1 MRDVCPVVIVCI
13 LDELPVP
20 DFMKLIIV
28 KFYGLAMV
36 AVAVAFG
43 SLRASDVESTSTGS
57 TNLPAATNEMTIDAL
72 VQEALEKNPEL
83 NFYRAEIAAAKGERR
98 TAGTIANPELS
109 SQVGVRRSQDPQSGL
124 AGEGRAWSVSVLQTF
139 EYPGRLA
146 LRKAIADRQI
156 ELAELGYAQ
165 FRAALAA
172 RTRALA
178 YAVFVAQETAA
189 VAREVAD
196 RFTALSEV
204 VMQRDPA
211 GVSPLLEMRILE
223 ANAITVQRHASET
236 MQTARAALIE
246 LNQLRGQPLSTLT
259 RITETQFA
267 FRAPEALESLV
278 EQARSNSFELRIR
291 QVELAQQG
299 VKLSLVKNEQYPAV
313 AIGPQYSE
321 AQSGSIGEKERIIGV
336 GISVPLP
343 LWNRNG
349 GNIETAKARQQQAET
364 SFALT
369 QREVERKVIE
379 NATAYE
385 AKLAEMSRWRP
396 SAVEELREAAELADR
411 HYRLGAVAVATYAEL
426 QKQYLEAVEAML
438 DTKKEA
444 LQAAQELEILTGHS
458 FYNVEAPKK
467 DQPP

>member
-1 MRDVCPVVIVCI
+1 
-13 LDELPVP
+13 
-20 DFMKLIIV
+20 MKPKIATFSAFAI
-28 KFYGLAMV
+28 ATV
-36 AVAVAFG
+36 AASLH
-43 SLRASDVESTSTGS
+43 SLRAAKAESAPAVV
-57 TNLPAATNEMTIDAL
+57 TNSPATATEITLDAL

-83 NFYRAEIAAAKGERR
+83 NFYRAEIAAAEGERR

-109 SQVGVRRSQDPQSGL
+109 SQVGAKRSQDPRSGL
-124 AGEGRAWSVSVLQTF
+124 AGEGMAWSVSVLQTF

-146 LRKAIADRQI
+146 LRKAIANRQI

-165 FRAALAA
+165 FRTALAA

-178 YAVFVAQETAA
+178 YAVFTAQENAA
-189 VAREVAD
+189 AAQEVAD
-196 RFTALSEV
+196 RFNALSEV
-204 VMQRDPA
+204 VMQREPA

-223 ANAITVQRHASET
+223 ANAITTQRRASEAT
-236 MQTARAALIE
+236 QAARAALIE
-246 LNQLRGQPLSTLT
+246 LNQLRGQPLSTAT
-259 RITETQFA
+259 RITPTQFS
-267 FRAPEALESLV
+267 FRSPEALESLV
-278 EQARSNSFELRIR
+278 AQARTNSFELRIR

-299 VKLSLVKNEQYPAV
+299 FKLTLAKDEKYPAV
-313 AIGPQYSE
+313 TAGPFYSE
-321 AQSGSIGEKERIIGV
+321 AQSGSVGDKERIIGV
-336 GISVPLP
+336 GVSLPLP

-349 GNIETAKARQQQAET
+349 GNVDTARARQQQAET

-396 SAVEELREAAELADR
+396 GAVEELRAAAELADR
-411 HYRLGAVAVATYAEL
+411 HYRLGAVAVATYVEL

-467 DQPP
+467 DPPP